1 MLDLTKILIPSE
13 DAFTDEEKLI
23 INLVL
28 EYEFD
33 RNSVIKEISTNFR
46 INTAAAEGKFLMLQ
60 NSILSK
66 VSYTEQIT
74 YSNFVII
81 VNEIDKVLGY

>member
-60 NSILSK
+60 NSTLSK

-81 VNEIDKVLGY
+81 VNEIDKVLGC

>member
-1 MLDLTKILIPSE
+1 MLDLTKILLPSE

-81 VNEIDKVLGY
+81 VNEIDKVLGC

>member
-81 VNEIDKVLGY
+81 VNEIDKVLGC

>member
-1 MLDLTKILIPSE
+1 MLNLTKILIPSE

-81 VNEIDKVLGY
+81 VNEIDKVLGC

>member
-60 NSILSK
+60 KSILSK
-66 VSYTEQIT
+66 VSYAEQIT
-74 YSNFVII
+74 YSDFVII
-81 VNEIDKVLGY
+81 VNEIDKVLGC

>member
-46 INTAAAEGKFLMLQ
+46 INTAAAEAKFLMLQ

-81 VNEIDKVLGY
+81 VNEIDKVLGC

>member
-1 MLDLTKILIPSE
+1 MVDLTKILIPSE
-13 DAFTDEEKLI
+13 DTFTDEEKLI

-66 VSYTEQIT
+66 VSYAEQI
-74 YSNFVII
+74 NHPDFVLI
-81 VNEIDKVLGY
+81 VMEIDKALGC